1 MIYSQ
6 EVRATTKWW
15 KLLNKFSKLHKFN
28 RMCFTELVHRMKIT
42 RNEGILGWMVRGVK
56 TLNSRVTEDMHFIRS
71 SVLLT
76 AEEVIFVPSYGL
88 NETNTGMLYPLLTFI
103 FFYQKTGGV
112 QKSFSFWRTGESATE
127 CLHYKDS
134 ICWAFFKKKLKIVY
148 RCIIKTGK
156 YRCQRTIQS

>member
-1 MIYSQ
+1 
-6 EVRATTKWW
+6 
-15 KLLNKFSKLHKFN
+15 
-28 RMCFTELVHRMKIT
+28 
-42 RNEGILGWMVRGVK
+42 MVRGVK

-112 QKSFSFWRTGESATE
+112 QKSFSFWRTGESAIE

-134 ICWAFFKKKLKIVY
+134 ICWAFLKKKKVKDCIQMYNQNRKIQVPKDHSVLG
-148 RCIIKTGK
+148 IKA
-156 YRCQRTIQS
+156 